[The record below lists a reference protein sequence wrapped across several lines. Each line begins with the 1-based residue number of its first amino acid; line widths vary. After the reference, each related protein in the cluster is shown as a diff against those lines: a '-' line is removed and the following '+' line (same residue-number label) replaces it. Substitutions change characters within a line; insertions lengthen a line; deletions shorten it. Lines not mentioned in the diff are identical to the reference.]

1 MNRYSFWGLKVDMTD
16 FYIKVYIYDYFKILT
31 RLLLKIT
38 NNVITPFFV
47 AKICCLPA
55 RKTGWE
61 KYIIWLHFVIL
72 SQVA

>member
-1 MNRYSFWGLKVDMTD
+1 MTD

-47 AKICCLPA
+47 ATICCLPA
-55 RKTGWE
+55 RKTG
-61 KYIIWLHFVIL
+61 
-72 SQVA
+72 